1 MKRPKIED
9 TKITIVMPLLN
20 EVAVIEQLVEQT
32 ATVLNQTGC
41 QWQFVLVNDGSTDGS
56 REVLDRMAGLESRI
70 TVLHLSR
77 NFGHQSALHAG
88 LEHATGDATILMD
101 SDAQDDPNVLPQM
114 IDQWQRGH
122 DVVYA
127 VRYGRKENI
136 IKRSAF
142 HLFHRSMQ
150 SLASIA
156 IPRDA
161 GNFGLMDARVVKHV
175 VSLGETDRYFPGLRT
190 WVGFKQ
196 CALPVERL
204 RRHDDQPRVSFRGL
218 VSLAK
223 TAMFSFSRVPLLA
236 FYGLALVSLMIGF
249 TCIAWALYH
258 KLFTGQAIPGWASVT
273 TVSAFFGAINALGIA
288 ILGEY
293 IARIYDQVRDRPAY
307 VVAETK
313 NLTSEEPSASVKTEQ
328 ELLLDIQ
335 GLLKELEGAKSEPNR
350 HSVFPMVDSSSMGIS
365 NDMTNQR

>member
-1 MKRPKIED
+1 MKRPELKD
-9 TKITIVMPLLN
+9 SKITIVMPLLN
-20 EVAVIEQLVEQT
+20 EVAVIEQLVNQT

-41 QWQFVLVNDGSTDGS
+41 QWQFILVNDGSTDGS
-56 REVLDRMAGLESRI
+56 REVLDRMADAENRI
-70 TVLHLSR
+70 VVLHLSR

-114 IDQWQRGH
+114 IEQWQSGY

-136 IKRSAF
+136 LKRTAF
-142 HLFHRSMQ
+142 NLFHRSMQ

-161 GNFGLMDARVVKHV
+161 GNFGLMDSRVVKHV

-236 FYGLALVSLMIGF
+236 FYGLAVVSFMLGF
-249 TCIAWALYH
+249 SCIVWALYH

-273 TVSAFFGAINALGIA
+273 TVSAFFGAINAFGIA

-307 VVAETK
+307 VVQEAK
-313 NLTSEEPSASVKTEQ
+313 NLTINGADALAKTEQ
-328 ELLLDIQ
+328 ELLLDLQ
-335 GLLKELEGAKSEPNR
+335 SLLAEMENVKSERNR
-350 HSVFPMVDSSSMGIS
+350 TSVFPMIDSNSIGIS
-365 NDMTNQR
+365 HDMTNQR

>member
-1 MKRPKIED
+1 MNRPRLEDSKIS
-9 TKITIVMPLLN
+9 IVMPLLN
-20 EVAVIEQLVEQT
+20 EVAVIEQLVDQT

-41 QWQFVLVNDGSTDGS
+41 QWQFILVNDGSTDGS
-56 REVLDRMAGLESRI
+56 REVLDRMADSDKRI
-70 TVLHLSR
+70 VVLHLSR

-114 IDQWQRGH
+114 IQQWQSGY

-127 VRYGRKENI
+127 VRFGRKENI
-136 IKRSAF
+136 LKRTAF
-142 HLFHRSMQ
+142 NLFHRTMQ

-161 GNFGLMDARVVKHV
+161 GNFGLMDARVVQHV

-236 FYGLALVSLMIGF
+236 FYGLALVSLMLGF
-249 TCIAWALYH
+249 SCIIWALYH

-307 VVAETK
+307 VVQEAK
-313 NLTSEEPSASVKTEQ
+313 NLTIKETNASAKTEQ
-328 ELLLDIQ
+328 ELLLNIQ
-335 GLLKELEGAKSEPNR
+335 DLLAELDDVKSERNRPN
-350 HSVFPMVDSSSMGIS
+350 VFPMVDTNSIGLS
-365 NDMTNQR
+365 NDLTNQR